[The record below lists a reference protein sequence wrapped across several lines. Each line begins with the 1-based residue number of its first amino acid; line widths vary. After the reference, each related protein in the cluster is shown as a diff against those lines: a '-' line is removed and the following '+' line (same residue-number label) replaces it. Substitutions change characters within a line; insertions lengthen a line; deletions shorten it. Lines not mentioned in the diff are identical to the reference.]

1 MIYEVEE
8 YYIVSIDKEEGTFS
22 VMGGPFQYI
31 EDAWDARRDMEHN
44 WWYEIATRSFSL
56 EV

>member
-1 MIYEVEE
+1 MIYEIKE
-8 YYIVSIDKEEGTFS
+8 YYIVRIDKEEGTCS

-31 EDAWDARRDMEHN
+31 EDAWDALLDMESN
-44 WWYEIATRSFSL
+44 WWYEIATRSFNL

>member
-1 MIYEVEE
+1 MIYEIKE
-8 YYIVSIDKEEGTFS
+8 YYIVSIDKEEGTCS
-22 VMGGPFQYI
+22 VIGGPFQYI

-44 WWYEIATRSFSL
+44 WWYEIATRSFNL